1 MNFVLPR
8 VTLIAQT
15 QLTPK
20 PEGFGFAAE
29 EWLSLNV
36 DSVEAADGFFDAD
49 FLAEFAGRGCY
60 EAWSRSNPE
69 TATNLTYLNHI
80 IDVGHTSLF
89 SHATLSFYATGLSRA
104 LTHELVRHR
113 FLVFSQR
120 SQRFVD
126 ESNCDFVCPPLLDE
140 VDHDDLR
147 AVLERTVL
155 ASRKAYTLIAD
166 TLVERG
172 VPRKKAREA
181 ARAVLPEAT
190 ETRLV
195 VSGNI
200 RAWRDFITLRIAEG
214 ADVEIQRFAA
224 TVLSEIREK
233 IAPAS
238 VQDL

>member
-1 MNFVLPR
+1 MTFVLPR

-20 PEGFGFAAE
+20 LDGFGFAAE

-36 DSVEAADGFFDAD
+36 DSVEAADGFFDSD

-60 EAWSRSNPE
+60 EAWSRANPK
-69 TATNLTYLNHI
+69 TATNLAYLNHI
-80 IDVGHTSLF
+80 INVGHTSLF
-89 SHATLSFYATGLSRA
+89 NHASVSFYATGLSRS

-126 ESNCDFVCPPLLDE
+126 ESEANFVCPPLLDE

-147 AVLERTVL
+147 AVLERALL
-155 ASRKAYTLIAD
+155 ASRKAYSLIAD
-166 TLVERG
+166 ALVERG
-172 VPRKKAREA
+172 VERKKARET
-181 ARAVLPEAT
+181 ARAALPEAT

-200 RAWRDFITLRIAEG
+200 RAWRDFITLRIAAG
-214 ADVEIQRFAA
+214 ADAEIQRFAA
-224 TVLSEIREK
+224 MVLSEIRENVS
-233 IAPAS
+233 PAS